1 MYCKNCGK
9 EIDDKAEIC
18 VGCGVRTINVQT
30 EKIKSRTVE
39 LVLGLLGG
47 IFGLI
52 GAITAI
58 MFGGLGQALNA
69 SGASSIVGAG
79 VMAIIFSIIGIVGA
93 VIVKSRN
100 KTAGYMMLISAF
112 GGLICI
118 SLAYVIS
125 FILLLIGGIMALR
138 K

>member
-1 MYCKNCGK
+1 M
-9 EIDDKAEIC
+9 
-18 VGCGVRTINVQT
+18 
-30 EKIKSRTVE
+30 
-39 LVLGLLGG
+39 LGLLGG

-79 VMAIIFSIIGIVGA
+79 VMAIVFSIIGIVGA
-93 VIVKSRN
+93 VLVKSRN
-100 KTAGYMMLISAF
+100 RTAGYMMLISAF